1 MVKKKTTASIFSIHP
16 LTYLFIFISFFTA
29 KFKSIIIFMS
39 LIIFHEIGHL
49 LTAKLFN
56 WKIDKIYI
64 YPIGGITRFVDFIN
78 KPFYEELLV
87 TIMGPIFQIILSFF
101 LARFNEGVLL
111 FSNLLLMFNLLPI
124 TPLDGGKILNILLS
138 VLVPYKLSLKIV
150 IICSYIFYLVLNYY
164 IFFNIK
170 SIFFIIVSFLLIFK
184 IRDED
189 KLGYY
194 YFNKFI
200 IERYLHIFKFRKDI
214 VINSIKNMYK
224 YRNNIIKEDNKLLS
238 EKEAIEKFIYK
249 NN

>member
-1 MVKKKTTASIFSIHP
+1 M
-16 LTYLFIFISFFTA
+16 
-29 KFKSIIIFMS
+29 
-39 LIIFHEIGHL
+39 
-49 LTAKLFN
+49 
-56 WKIDKIYI
+56 
-64 YPIGGITRFVDFIN
+64 
-78 KPFYEELLV
+78 
-87 TIMGPIFQIILSFF
+87 
-101 LARFNEGVLL
+101 
-111 FSNLLLMFNLLPI
+111 
-124 TPLDGGKILNILLS
+124 
-138 VLVPYKLSLKIV
+138 LVPYKLSLKIV